1 MKMPLQY
8 RVSGPFAGKARK
20 GSYKKGV
27 WGKPPVIARLSSL
40 ADAKRALKARVN
52 NED

>member
-1 MKMPLQY
+1 MMKMPIEY
-8 RVSGPFAGKARK
+8 RVSGPLGTK
-20 GSYKKGV
+20 GPMK
-27 WGKPPVIARLSSL
+27 IARLSSL